1 MPLFPSVLGP
11 GTWRDGSGWPHREDS
26 LTDVD
31 SIIWV
36 VTLFFFIFLSS
47 TLSMSDCEYFWN
59 SVLAHCT

>member
-36 VTLFFFIFLSS
+36 VTLFFFHFSFF
-47 TLSMSDCEYFWN
+47 YFVN
-59 SVLAHCT
+59 VRL